1 MRLPGALLEFFQG
14 YADWVYSVYQ
24 IVFIRCE
31 NRLKNI
37 PEILS
42 AKQKSE
48 RSKRRVKQ
56 VNAPFF
62 SYPLFIFS
70 FALFFYFLFVC
81 FFFFIFEIFSG
92 TLLRI
97 GVKVAKHPGMLSNS
111 SPGLRL
117 RKNVV
122 FHTKQE
128 FSTPIISTP
137 ECYLPYLPSFPTM
150 VCLSSWIDYQGT
162 RFEGAKSRQIAY

>member
-1 MRLPGALLEFFQG
+1 MQAYQGSSRGVARIFPGVRRLSPFRLP
-14 YADWVYSVYQ
+14 
-24 IVFIRCE
+24 IRFHSLSE

-37 PEILS
+37 AEILS

-48 RSKRRVKQ
+48 RSKRGVKQ

-70 FALFFYFLFVC
+70 FALFFYFLFVG
-81 FFFFIFEIFSG
+81 FFLCIFEIFSA

-97 GVKVAKHPGMLSNS
+97 GVKVAKHPGMLPNS

-117 RKNVV
+117 RKNVT
-122 FHTKQE
+122 FYTKQE
-128 FSTPIISTP
+128 FSTTH
-137 ECYLPYLPSFPTM
+137 Y
-150 VCLSSWIDYQGT
+150 IDD
-162 RFEGAKSRQIAY
+162 